1 MLQRC
6 WNWQC
11 SQELQQEITGETQS
25 GQGVGDIL
33 DSYWDFW
40 IVKNKQ
46 TKKGNA
52 IKSETTFAIYNSNV
66 E

>member
-1 MLQRC
+1 MLQRR

-33 DSYWDFW
+33 DSYWNFW
-40 IVKNKQ
+40 VVKKN
-46 TKKGNA
+46 GNA

>member
-1 MLQRC
+1 MLQRR

-46 TKKGNA
+46 TKKDNA